1 MRVTHWTRDLLSERA
16 RRHEKA
22 RWEAEA
28 EITELE
34 TELRAVQAKL
44 AAAERRSQIRCRL
57 AYTLRRWRD
66 AMRSAAT
73 IEAREA

>member
-28 EITELE
+28 EIAELE
-34 TELRAVQAKL
+34 TEIRALTAKL
-44 AAAERRSQIRCRL
+44 AAAERRAQIRCRL
-57 AYTLRRWRD
+57 AYTLREWRD
-66 AMRSAAT
+66 AMRSAA
-73 IEAREA
+73 